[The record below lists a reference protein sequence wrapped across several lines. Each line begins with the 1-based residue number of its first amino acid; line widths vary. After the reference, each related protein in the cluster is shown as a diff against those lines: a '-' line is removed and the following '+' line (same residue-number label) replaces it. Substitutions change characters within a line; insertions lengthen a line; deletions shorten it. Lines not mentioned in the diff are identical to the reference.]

1 MDRLKIISEA
11 LHEAEGR
18 LIRYQER
25 HDHILDH
32 MCSNYLINQNMQE
45 ALAGARDAMNEALE
59 LVVALRKL
67 QLQAIVSFS

>member
-32 MCSNYLINQNMQE
+32 MCSYYLINQNMQE